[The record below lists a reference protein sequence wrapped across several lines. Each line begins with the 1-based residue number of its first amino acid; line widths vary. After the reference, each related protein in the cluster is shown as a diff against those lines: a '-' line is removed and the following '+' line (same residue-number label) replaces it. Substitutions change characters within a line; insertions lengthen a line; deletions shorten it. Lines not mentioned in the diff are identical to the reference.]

1 MDDGKREILLVV
13 GAMLDHAPVP
23 VMLPR
28 QSDAD
33 ERRDGSK
40 TAKTLANAPSMS
52 PEECTAQHDLQAG
65 HELTA

>member
-1 MDDGKREILLVV
+1 M
-13 GAMLDHAPVP
+13 PP

-52 PEECTAQHDLQAG
+52 PEECTAQHDSQAG
-65 HELTA
+65 HESTA